1 MADPTDLF
9 LPTNFP
15 YPIKVISLDAP
26 PDSPVQRG
34 TRLLSY
40 SFVYHSKVP
49 DTRPATRFGTWD
61 SAIGGDVRKWN
72 IKVGDTITLQQAKAR
87 AAVVVVEPCKHGVQ
101 LGGLCALCG
110 KDLTM
115 YVQFAVRCS

>member
-9 LPTNFP
+9 LPSSFP
-15 YPIKVISLDAP
+15 YPIKVVSLDAP
-26 PDSPVQRG
+26 ANSKVQRG

-40 SFVYHSKVP
+40 SFVYHSKAP
-49 DTRPATRFGTWD
+49 DTKPATRFGTWD
-61 SAIGGDVRKWN
+61 SSIEGDLSRWNIRVGDV
-72 IKVGDTITLQQAKAR
+72 ITVQQAKAR
-87 AAVVVVEPCKHGVQ
+87 AAVVIVEPCKHGIQ

-115 YVQFAVRCS
+115 

>member
-26 PDSPVQRG
+26 PRSPVQRG

-61 SAIGGDVRKWN
+61 SAIEGDIKKWN
-72 IKVGDTITLQQAKAR
+72 IKVGDTVTLQQAKAR

-115 YVQFAVRCS
+115 YVQRAVRCS